1 MKKYLIILSF
11 SIIVFFTCSKVTTRA
26 ESEKKPAT
34 NLDSILVL
42 VNKNNYLNEDYFP
55 KNLVYIEKN
64 QISRPVYINKEV
76 YKYYKKLKK
85 VALKNN
91 FDIQAFSGF
100 RSYSYQQSIYVD
112 SPYQALPG
120 ESEHQTGLALDISLL
135 EIGLIPEMGDYPIY
149 DFLSKNAHKYG
160 FILRY
165 PKGKEAITG
174 YNFEPWHYRYVG
186 LKHAKAIYNRNIT
199 LEEYLS

>member
-1 MKKYLIILSF
+1 MKKYLLVAI
-11 SIIVFFTCSKVTTRA
+11 SIIIIFTCSRVKA
-26 ESEKKPAT
+26 DSEKNPAT
-34 NLDSILVL
+34 NLDSLLIL
-42 VNKNNYLNEDYFP
+42 VNKNYYLNEDYFP
-55 KNLVYIEKN
+55 KDLVYIENN

-76 YKYYKKLKK
+76 YEQYKKLKR

-100 RSYSYQQSIYVD
+100 RSYYYQQSIYVN

-149 DFLSKNAHKYG
+149 DFLLENAYKFG

-165 PKGKEAITG
+165 PEGKEDITG
-174 YNFEPWHYRYVG
+174 YHFEPWHYRYVG
-186 LKHAKAIYNRNIT
+186 LKHAKAIYNQNIT
-199 LEEYLS
+199 LEEYLNKA